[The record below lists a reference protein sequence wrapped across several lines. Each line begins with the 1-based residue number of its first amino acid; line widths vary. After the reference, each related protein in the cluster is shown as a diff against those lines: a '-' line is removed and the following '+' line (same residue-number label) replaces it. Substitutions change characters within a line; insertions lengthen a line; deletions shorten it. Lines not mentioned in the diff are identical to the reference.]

1 MSFWCSNLPDFEEVM
16 YGGRTGGARDGSEVG
31 GESPARKYGCR
42 SVAVDAWLV
51 VRNCFFFCVG
61 HRTRLVAQSSI
72 GASGLLLGQRLWDNV
87 ERSSGHDLYDGLG
100 SHTDTGKPRGF
111 HTW

>member
-51 VRNCFFFCVG
+51 VRNCFFFASATG
-61 HRTRLVAQSSI
+61 PGSWPNPPLGPA
-72 GASGLLLGQRLWDNV
+72 GYYWASGYG
-87 ERSSGHDLYDGLG
+87 
-100 SHTDTGKPRGF
+100 T
-111 HTW
+111 TWSVPPATIYMMA